1 MEIPPSDS
9 ELYLAIA
16 IAFIS
21 RERKESKP
29 SFLALLERDRENPEQ
44 LLIRL

>member
-9 ELYLAIA
+9 ELYLDIA

-44 LLIRL
+44 SLIKH

>member
-1 MEIPPSDS
+1 VIPWKSQLVI
-9 ELYLAIA
+9 ELYLDIA

-44 LLIRL
+44 F